1 MTIKAAW
8 KKLIGLKNP
17 LTNKLIQ
24 DSDFETTLYV
34 SKADSIDVQP
44 IVEGELAGV
53 GGTRIIAKALPID
66 NFVEYSG
73 GLNNGAVYQG
83 ENLSYPGITGGVAYL
98 AAKAVDGA
106 QLVRKIDWNMEID
119 PGSSQIKGEE
129 RYWWTAFGVY
139 NENVLPAT
147 QGTDYLGAIIK
158 IALA

>member
-1 MTIKAAW
+1 
-8 KKLIGLKNP
+8 
-17 LTNKLIQ
+17 
-24 DSDFETTLYV
+24 
-34 SKADSIDVQP
+34 
-44 IVEGELAGV
+44 VEGELAGV

-73 GLNNGAVYQG
+73 GLNNGVEYQG
-83 ENLSYPGITGGVAYL
+83 ETLSYPGITSGAAYL

-147 QGTDYLGAIIK
+147 QGSNYFGAIIK